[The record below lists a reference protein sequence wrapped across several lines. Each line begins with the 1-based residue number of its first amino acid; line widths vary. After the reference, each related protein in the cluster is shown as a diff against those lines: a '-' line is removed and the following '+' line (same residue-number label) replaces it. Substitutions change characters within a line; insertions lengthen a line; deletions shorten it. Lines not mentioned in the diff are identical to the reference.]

1 MIKIVLT
8 VFLLSSYSLAISLK
22 SVKKN
27 VSYSNEE
34 PERHLLMEEANMP
47 SGNVYVEQLQNTNS
61 NLNEMMTH
69 GRREGQMK
77 QVGQWFLDIDERM
90 DDFRDA
96 VSRKLN
102 ELHMALS
109 KPHLS
114 NMINP
119 MMGPQMMNPMMNPM
133 MGGGSK
139 GGSQMV
145 DEEEEADLDEGNGE
159 EGDEEDDD
167 RRHRRRRMRR
177 RYMHI

>member
-8 VFLLSSYSLAISLK
+8 LFLMSGLSVAISLK

-27 VSYSNEE
+27 VSVSDEE
-34 PERHLLMEEANMP
+34 PERHLILEEANMP
-47 SGNVYVEQLQNTNS
+47 AGNVYVEQLQSTNS

-69 GRREGQMK
+69 GRRQGQMK

-109 KPHLS
+109 RPHIS
-114 NMINP
+114 NMANP
-119 MMGPQMMNPMMNPM
+119 MLNQQMMMNPMMAGM
-133 MGGGSK
+133 MSGGGAK

-145 DEEEEADLDEGNGE
+145 DEEEEAELENNEDG
-159 EGDEEDDD
+159 GDEEEE
-167 RRHRRRRMRR
+167 RLKRRMRH
-177 RYMHI
+177 MHI